1 MSRAMTFV
9 AVLVVLIFVMGS
21 CVGSS
26 YNNFVNQ
33 YANVEKAIG
42 NIEATTQRRLDL
54 IPNLVEVVKGYA
66 KHENSTL
73 KDVIAAR
80 ASATQVKLSMN
91 DMTPEKMAQYQ
102 AAQGQLSTAL
112 GKLMVVSEQY
122 PNLKADTQF
131 SSLMAEIAGSENRI
145 AEARKRYNMEVQ
157 RYNALILSFP
167 NNIINSMFYHGTK
180 IEMFKADEAAK
191 KAPKVAM

>member
-1 MSRAMTFV
+1 MSRTMTFV
-9 AVLVVLIFVMGS
+9 AALVVLILIMGS

-33 YANVEKAIG
+33 NANVEKAIG
-42 NIEATTQRRLDL
+42 NIDTTTQRRLDL
-54 IPNLVEVVKGYA
+54 IPNLVEVVKGYT
-66 KHENSTL
+66 KHESSTL

-80 ASATQVKLSMN
+80 ASATQIKLNVN

-145 AEARKRYNMEVQ
+145 AESRKRYNMEVQ

-191 KAPKVAM
+191 NAPKVVM